1 MKDIS
6 LESGAK
12 AVGRECSSWFS
23 EYSFQRREA
32 LEGERPRHVSA
43 SAGCLQPFEEGQHF
57 VTQLAYDDESQARAQ
72 VAAHGRLVNNLRSK
86 NSGAREAESGF

>member
-32 LEGERPRHVSA
+32 LEGERRGMFLCRLDA
-43 SAGCLQPFEEGQHF
+43 SSLLKKDS
-57 VTQLAYDDESQARAQ
+57 TL
-72 VAAHGRLVNNLRSK
+72 
-86 NSGAREAESGF
+86 